1 MSTRFFIP
9 IVFLLL
15 SPMTAADA
23 QEYDVN
29 FATLSGRYLGQ
40 TPPGMAAEVF
50 APFLNNVN
58 GYLGCSGFLNN
69 GTVFVYTLMVPGTDW
84 RFRPTYVT
92 ELKDG
97 AWTTPTIAPFSSYLP
112 YNFTVGPAGKIIY
125 FTTMKSP
132 DKTTSQLLESSN
144 IWVVYLNENGWTEPL
159 MLGASINTVDY
170 YENYPTV
177 ASNGT
182 VYYMSRR
189 EDGVGRTD
197 IYFSENIDGKYGS
210 AQNIGSTINTEGSDQ
225 DPFVA
230 PDEGYIIYCQSKPG
244 GYGEYDLYV
253 SFKQE
258 DGSWSPGINMGE
270 NVNST
275 EYEFRPYVTPDG
287 KYLFFTSNRTADH
300 HEGGIFWVDA
310 NVIEQLK
317 PEHLQSER

>member
-1 MSTRFFIP
+1 MTFI
-9 IVFLLL
+9 LLL
-15 SPMTAADA
+15 RPPEVNA
-23 QEYDVN
+23 QAYDVDFN
-29 FATLSGRYLGQ
+29 TLSGKYLGQ
-40 TPPGMAAEVF
+40 TPPGAEAEIF

-58 GYLGCSGFLNN
+58 GFLGCSGFLND
-69 GTVFVYTLMVPGTDW
+69 GTVFVYTRMVPGTDW

-97 AWTTPTIAPFSSYLP
+97 AWTTPTIAPFSDYLP

-125 FTTMKSP
+125 FTSMKSP

-144 IWVVYLNENGWTEPL
+144 IWVVYLNEDGWTEPL
-159 MLGASINTVDY
+159 MLGASINTVEY

-177 ASNGT
+177 SSNGT

-197 IYFSENIDGKYGS
+197 IYFSENIDGRYDV
-210 AQNIGSTINTEGSDQ
+210 AQNIGDVINTEGSDQ

-230 PDEGYIIYCQSKPG
+230 PDESYIIYCQSKSG

-258 DGSWSPGINMGE
+258 DGSWSSSINMGE
-270 NVNST
+270 NVNSA
-275 EYEFRPYVTPDG
+275 EFEFRPYVTPDG
-287 KYLFFTSNRTADH
+287 KYLFFTSNRVEGNY
-300 HEGGIFWVDA
+300 EGGIFWVDA
-310 NVIEQLK
+310 GIIDRLK
-317 PEHLQSER
+317 PDHLK